1 MDVAERNASF
11 WILTAPPGIWALHF
25 ALSYATGA
33 IWCAKVVDPD
43 HPLAPVRVAIAVYTA
58 VALAAVGAIAAGRM
72 GRHAAPSSPDRDTS
86 LDREGFL
93 RSATILLCGLS
104 AVAIVFEA
112 LVAVFVETCR

>member
-33 IWCAKVVDPD
+33 IWCAKAAQLD
-43 HPLAPVRVAIAVYTA
+43 HPLGPARVAIAVYTA
-58 VALAAVGAIAAGRM
+58 VALAGVAGIAARRM

-93 RSATILLCGLS
+93 RSATLLLCGLS

-112 LVAVFVETCR
+112 LVTLFLETCR